1 MAFVL
6 HHIPLQINLYV
17 LTFARMSDM
26 TLSLLSAFHFLE
38 HVFFKKK
45 NSENQDIIFSTLFTL
60 NLNFLCNFVLTQMDE
75 CTVYRNISSNYTIG
89 KTWKCCVITLVAL
102 SPV

>member
-45 NSENQDIIFSTLFTL
+45 KLWKPGYNFFYFVYFKFKFSL
-60 NLNFLCNFVLTQMDE
+60 
-75 CTVYRNISSNYTIG
+75 
-89 KTWKCCVITLVAL
+89 
-102 SPV
+102 